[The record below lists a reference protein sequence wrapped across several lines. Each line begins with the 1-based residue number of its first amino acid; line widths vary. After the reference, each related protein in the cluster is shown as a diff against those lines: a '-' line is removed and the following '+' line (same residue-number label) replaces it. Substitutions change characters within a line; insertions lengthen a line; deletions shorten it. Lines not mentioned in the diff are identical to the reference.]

1 LSSKAR
7 HDRLSQSL
15 REAKVLVC
23 AGTGGVGKTTLAA
36 ALAIQAARRG
46 RRTLVLTIDPAR
58 RLADA
63 LGLDHLDSTPTA
75 ITLGEGATE
84 LPPGAQLD
92 AMMLDPKPTFDRL
105 IERLTSDSAVRARI
119 FDNRIYQHL
128 SGALAGSA
136 EYAAM
141 EQVHE
146 AVQSGSY
153 DLVVVDTPP
162 ASHALD
168 FLAAPRRLRTFL
180 EGRIVRALVR
190 PAASAGR
197 FGWLVFG
204 RALQSA
210 LGLVERIAGGGFLE
224 DLSEFLR
231 AIEGLSGGLRDRATR
246 VEALLLGESTHFVLI
261 AGAKSGEEPGTL
273 EFLDALSDLKIE
285 LCAVILNRLPPW
297 PLEESPTAWLEA
309 AAGPLAAADETRLR
323 EALAAADETRLR
335 EALAAADETRLRE
348 APADPLSAAERDH
361 AVSALMQILHALAL
375 ERASAERTEA
385 AIHTRIHA
393 LGTKGEVAC
402 HRVLERTEDL
412 DRIAGLTAIGTTLLE
427 SPPP

>member
-1 LSSKAR
+1 MSSKAR

-323 EALAAADETRLR
+323 EALADR
-335 EALAAADETRLRE
+335 
-348 APADPLSAAERDH
+348 LSAAERDH

>member
-1 LSSKAR
+1 MSSKAR

-323 EALAAADETRLR
+323 EALADR
-335 EALAAADETRLRE
+335 
-348 APADPLSAAERDH
+348 LSAAERDH

-402 HRVLERTEDL
+402 HRVLERTEDI